1 MFPGCCFLFQ
11 LATFSSVLSQASK
24 LGDQMA
30 DLHLYNQKL
39 GEKLREEEN
48 RVGMFRMLL

>member
-1 MFPGCCFLFQ
+1 
-11 LATFSSVLSQASK
+11 
-24 LGDQMA
+24 MA

-48 RVGMFRMLL
+48 RVGTFRMLL